1 MTNNFD
7 YQINQ
12 YQKRIFTSF
21 SQGGKKLESLHKSI
35 DKMICLIFSH
45 DKPSEDN
52 SRHQQLRI
60 LKYKKLKELCD
71 VDVDCDFT
79 LVYEDESGTEN
90 YYDFLGD
97 LNLYDDLHPDNKGQT
112 DLETMKGVYVKTD
125 SPEVMDSYV
134 KDITCN
140 GKPSLVSVELKPQY
154 QNYQTEFNLKEK
166 N

>member
-1 MTNNFD
+1 MNNFD
-7 YQINQ
+7 NEITQ

-35 DKMICLIFSH
+35 DKMICLMFSH
-45 DKPSEDN
+45 NKPKDDD

-97 LNLYDDLHPDNKGQT
+97 LNLYDDLHPDSKGCM
-112 DLETMKGVYVKTD
+112 DLESLRDSYVKTD
-125 SPEVMDSYV
+125 SEEVIDSYI
-134 KDITCN
+134 KDITPN
-140 GKPSLVSVELKPQY
+140 GEPSLMSVELKPQY

>member
-1 MTNNFD
+1 MNNFD
-7 YQINQ
+7 NEITQ

-97 LNLYDDLHPDNKGQT
+97 LNLYDDLHPEIKSCL
-112 DLETMKGVYVKTD
+112 DLESVKGSYVKTD
-125 SPEVMDSYV
+125 SPEVIDSYV

-140 GKPSLVSVELKPQY
+140 GEPSLVRLKLKPQY
-154 QNYQTEFNLKEK
+154 QNYQSEFVLNKEE